1 MDLTRF
7 SESEDI
13 TLYRAH
19 GCEHCSDTG
28 FTGRIGIYE
37 FLRMSDSIRN
47 LVLKKVDSTG
57 LHKAA
62 REEGLVTMSE
72 DGIRKAM
79 AGITTIEEVLRV
91 TRQY

>member
-1 MDLTRF
+1 
-7 SESEDI
+7 
-13 TLYRAH
+13 
-19 GCEHCSDTG
+19 
-28 FTGRIGIYE
+28 
-37 FLRMSDSIRN
+37 MSDSIRN
-47 LVLKKVDSTG
+47 LVRKKVDSTG

-72 DGIRKAM
+72 DGIKKAL